1 MTVESTIALF
11 RTAERAL
18 MSSTVTIVRNV
29 GEPTFDNVTGEF
41 GQDTDPVYTGD
52 ALIRSNMWEGS
63 DVQAGQQEVRL
74 RGVRVKLPADTLVR
88 MGDIVTVTDS
98 PDARMDG
105 KVFRVTDVMVDDWQI
120 SCTTICEEVV
130 VGPPEV
136 GS

>member
-11 RTAERAL
+11 RSAERAL

-98 PDARMDG
+98 PDARMDD